1 MAQKITNQANYIENG
16 QFSGG
21 AAVTPVSG
29 STFVSASQSNP
40 QFGFIAG
47 GLYVGTIGT
56 LVAKTVDGSVLS
68 FANAFGYQ
76 PGLFVAVSGSS
87 TATNIIALK

>member
-21 AAVTPVSG
+21 ASVTPVSG

-56 LVAKTVDGSVLS
+56 LVAKTVDGSVLT

>member
-1 MAQKITNQANYIENG
+1 MSKIINLANYVENG

-29 STFVSASQSNP
+29 NTFLSASFSNP

-47 GLYVGTIGT
+47 GLYIGEIGT
-56 LVAKTVDGSVLS
+56 LVAKTVDGSVLT
-68 FANAFGYQ
+68 FTNAFGYQ

-87 TATNIIALK
+87 TATDIIALK

>member
-1 MAQKITNQANYIENG
+1 MGKIINQGNYVENG

-21 AAVTPVSG
+21 AAVTPATG
-29 STFVSASQSNP
+29 SAFDDATFSNP

-47 GLYVGTIGT
+47 GLYVGSIGT

-87 TATNIIALK
+87 TATDIIALK